1 MSRETFDIPNI
12 GSNKFLK
19 VTPNLFTP
27 ERLNLFDD
35 VDLYLTL
42 IKASK
47 CVEQGERL
55 HNISWRILNK
65 ALLKEHNINRPKK
78 RDGVKNI
85 YYVLNPNNK
94 QQIKPKSVAVKQSPL
109 KNASV
114 PPTTVKQ
121 NVLARPMTSPAIA
134 QGAHDRYVDNSN
146 ITNNDVKNDFISSRQ
161 YSKSTASGLFS
172 SFTDKYQKM
181 KNVNHIPKKE
191 EPQTI
196 ITGFDTSTVITKKPL
211 PPRRSRSP
219 FQHVRDMSMNSI
231 DNETSKSTSP
241 NFENAGSRKSSL
253 PQKESLFGRPRSY
266 KNDQNGQLSL
276 SKASS
281 RKGKNKIF
289 FSSEDEDSDWDSVS
303 DDSEFYADEDDEDYD
318 DYNEEEADQYYRRQW
333 DKLLFAKN
341 QQNLDSR
348 KSSVSSTNTINSN
361 TSHDPVRRSL
371 LSGLF
376 LSEANNGS
384 GSNNHNNAHNE
395 FNSRNAS
402 PIPQLSHSNTG
413 SQPQQN
419 LANAN
424 GMKQQKPSLKTS
436 NVTALASL
444 SPQQGTNIG
453 RLPMEIQKDFKS
465 NSGSNH
471 PYESNAPLTAQTIL
485 PTALSTHMFLPN
497 NIHQQRM
504 AMATGMNQRHR
515 FPRRESMDI
524 PSKNRNTGFLK
535 TRMEISEEEKMVR
548 TISRFGN
555 TNAADNNENGDDG
568 AAKQSKQETL
578 EATEDSTARI

>member
-1 MSRETFDIPNI
+1 MSREAFDVPNI
-12 GSNKFLK
+12 GTNKFLK

-35 VDLYLTL
+35 VELYLTL

-65 ALLKEHNINRPKK
+65 AVLKEHNINRSKK

-94 QQIKPKSVAVKQSPL
+94 QPIKPKQPAVKQPPL
-109 KNASV
+109 QKANL
-114 PPTTVKQ
+114 PPTTAKQ
-121 NVLARPMTSPAIA
+121 NVLTRPMTSPAIA
-134 QGAHDRYVDNSN
+134 QGAHDRSLDNPNS
-146 ITNNDVKNDFISSRQ
+146 TNNDVKNDVAPNRQ
-161 YSKSTASGLFS
+161 FSKSTTSGLFS
-172 SFTDKYQKM
+172 NFADKYQKM
-181 KNVNHIPKKE
+181 KNVNHVANKE

-211 PPRRSRSP
+211 QSRRSRSP
-219 FQHVRDMSMNSI
+219 FQHIGDMNMNCI

-241 NFENAGSRKSSL
+241 TLENMGSRKSSF

-276 SKASS
+276 SKTSS

-303 DDSEFYADEDDEDYD
+303 NDSEFYADEDDEEYD

-341 QQNLDSR
+341 QQNLDST
-348 KSSVSSTNTINSN
+348 KSSVSSANTINSN
-361 TSHDPVRRSL
+361 TSHDPVRKSL

-376 LSEANNGS
+376 LSEANSN
-384 GSNNHNNAHNE
+384 SNNHNTAHSE
-395 FNSRNAS
+395 YAS
-402 PIPQLSHSNTG
+402 KHVSPTPQSSHSNIGT
-413 SQPQQN
+413 QPQQN
-419 LANAN
+419 PPSAN
-424 GMKQQKPSLKTS
+424 GIKQQKPSLKTS

-444 SPQQGTNIG
+444 SPPQPSNNG
-453 RLPMEIQKDFKS
+453 RLSMDIQKDFKTD
-465 NSGSNH
+465 NESNH
-471 PYESNAPLTAQTIL
+471 LYESNAPLTAQTIL

-504 AMATGMNQRHR
+504 AIATGSNTRHR
-515 FPRRESMDI
+515 FSRRQSMDI

-548 TISRFGN
+548 TISRLDNTSIANSNGN
-555 TNAADNNENGDDG
+555 GNDDTSNQRTEALGRKTSNGG
-568 AAKQSKQETL
+568 
-578 EATEDSTARI
+578 RI